1 MSTDPRVDAYIEGR
15 AEFARPIL
23 AWLRTRFH
31 AALPEVEEAIKWSHP
46 FFTLQGKPFANMA
59 AFKAHVSFG
68 FWNRQDNQT
77 GKEGE
82 AMGQFGRIE
91 SLADLPGE
99 AEIEQM
105 IREAAAKLAEDKPPG
120 PGRRPRVRRKYRPIS
135 LKRWPPTMP
144 PPPPST
150 ASRRA
155 AAANIANGS
164 PTRSARRP
172 GPSAWP
178 MRWRGCAK
186 ASAATGN
193 TRIASLPL
201 PARGERVGE
210 RGMTAARSRID
221 PHAPP
226 SAALSP
232 NGEGE
237 NMPCHPSST

>member
-31 AALPEVEEAIKWSHP
+31 TALPEVEEAIKWSHP

-99 AEIEQM
+99 AEIEQL
-105 IREAAAKLAEDKPPG
+105 IREAAAKLAEDKPA
-120 PGRRPRVRRKYRPIS
+120 RPRAAPKGEAEV
-135 LKRWPPTMP
+135 PPDLAEALAADDAAFATFNGF
-144 PPPPST
+144 PPSC
-150 ASRRA
+150 RREYCEWVA
-155 AAANIANGS
+155 DAKRAE
-164 PTRSARRP
+164 TRAKRVADAVAWMREGKRRN
-172 GPSAWP
+172 W
-178 MRWRGCAK
+178 K
-186 ASAATGN
+186 Y
-193 TRIASLPL
+193 
-201 PARGERVGE
+201 
-210 RGMTAARSRID
+210 
-221 PHAPP
+221 
-226 SAALSP
+226 
-232 NGEGE
+232 E
-237 NMPCHPSST
+237 NC